1 MSIPFHSFQCE
12 NQISNLKFVYRDEDR
27 DKGSDHLK
35 SSSSEE
41 SVRKRRPSGTI
52 SVKSQLSVFSQNSM
66 PAESESTPSSNQKPP
81 HHHQQQQPQ
90 QQMHSANSL
99 NDKTENNSST
109 TPTTNN
115 IPIPNKQLIESDFH
129 YEVVDNVKNKYNY
142 HDEPHSFENSMEFL
156 EDYNH
161 FQFEVLETT
170 V

>member
-1 MSIPFHSFQCE
+1 M
-12 NQISNLKFVYRDEDR
+12 
-27 DKGSDHLK
+27 
-35 SSSSEE
+35 
-41 SVRKRRPSGTI
+41 RKRRPSGTI
-52 SVKSQLSVFSQNSM
+52 SVKSQLSVFSQASI
-66 PAESESTPSSNQKPP
+66 PSESDSTPSSNQKS
-81 HHHQQQQPQ
+81 HHQQQI
-90 QQMHSANSL
+90 HSANSL
-99 NDKTENNSST
+99 NDKTENNT
-109 TPTTNN
+109 LTAIPTTNN

>member
-1 MSIPFHSFQCE
+1 MSQQDWNVEFTLI
-12 NQISNLKFVYRDEDR
+12 ISLHRDEDR
-27 DKGSDHLK
+27 DKDHLK

-52 SVKSQLSVFSQNSM
+52 SVKSQLSVFTSQTSQPNE
-66 PAESESTPSSNQKPP
+66 ADATNHQKS
-81 HHHQQQQPQ
+81 HHHQQQLQ
-90 QQMHSANSL
+90 QQQSL
-99 NDKTENNSST
+99 NDKIENTSA
-109 TPTTNN
+109 PTSNN

>member
-1 MSIPFHSFQCE
+1 MLRLCLVNIPLTNTSHLF
-12 NQISNLKFVYRDEDR
+12 YRDEDR

-52 SVKSQLSVFSQNSM
+52 SVKSQLSIFAQNSIPTESD
-66 PAESESTPSSNQKPP
+66 PAPSNNQK
-81 HHHQQQQPQ
+81 QQQQQHHQPQ
-90 QQMHSANSL
+90 QQQQHSANSS
-99 NDKTENNSST
+99 NEKTTET
-109 TPTTNN
+109 TLTTTTTTNN

-129 YEVVDNVKNKYNY
+129 YEVVDNVKTKYNY